1 MSSFRKRAPKGRRTV
16 SQPDDV
22 AAAELVAV
30 TLLARRDFGSAEL
43 AGRLRERGYDKPTV
57 SALIGSLLERRALD
71 DARFAL
77 HFVAYRAGRGQGPT
91 RIRRELG
98 DLGVDTTLIDDAIAA
113 GPDWLALARDV
124 RRRRFG
130 PEAPEDW
137 TGKSRQARFL
147 QYRGF
152 SNDHIRTAIGPD
164 LDLDS

>member
-1 MSSFRKRAPKGRRTV
+1 M
-16 SQPDDV
+16 
-22 AAAELVAV
+22 

-43 AGRLRERGYDKPTV
+43 AGRLRERGYDESTV
-57 SALIGSLLERRALD
+57 ATTIASLLERRALD
-71 DARFAL
+71 DARFAM
-77 HFVAYRAGRGQGPT
+77 HFVAYRAGRGQGPA
-91 RIRRELG
+91 RIQRELG
-98 DLGVDTTLIDDAIAA
+98 DLGVASALIEEAIAA

-137 TGKSRQARFL
+137 PGKSRQARFL

>member
-1 MSSFRKRAPKGRRTV
+1 
-16 SQPDDV
+16 
-22 AAAELVAV
+22 V

-43 AGRLRERGYDKPTV
+43 AGRLRERGYDEPTV
-57 SALIGSLLERRALD
+57 ATVIASLLERRALD
-71 DARFAL
+71 DARFAM
-77 HFVAYRAGRGQGPT
+77 HFVAYRAGRGQGPA
-91 RIRRELG
+91 RIQRELG
-98 DLGVDTTLIDDAIAA
+98 DLGVEAVLVEEAVAA

-130 PEAPEDW
+130 AEAPEDW
-137 TGKSRQARFL
+137 AEKSRQARFL

>member
-1 MSSFRKRAPKGRRTV
+1 MSSFRKRAPKGRRTT

-22 AAAELVAV
+22 AAAELSAV

-43 AGRLRERGYDKPTV
+43 AGRLRERGYDEATV
-57 SALIGSLLERRALD
+57 VTLIASLLERRVLD
-71 DARFAL
+71 DARFAM
-77 HFVAYRAGRGQGPT
+77 HFVAYRAGRGQGPA

-98 DLGVDTTLIDDAIAA
+98 DLGVDATLIDNAIAG

-137 TGKSRQARFL
+137 AEKSRQARFL

>member
-43 AGRLRERGYDKPTV
+43 AGRLRERGYDEPTV
-57 SALIGSLLERRALD
+57 VTLIASLLERRALD
-71 DARFAL
+71 DARFAV
-77 HFVAYRAGRGQGPT
+77 HFVAYRAGRGQGPA

-98 DLGVDTTLIDDAIAA
+98 DLGVEATLIEEAVAG

-152 SNDHIRTAIGPD
+152 SNDHIRTAIGPE

>member
-1 MSSFRKRAPKGRRTV
+1 M
-16 SQPDDV
+16 
-22 AAAELVAV
+22 

-43 AGRLRERGYDKPTV
+43 AGRLRERGYDEPTV
-57 SALIGSLLERRALD
+57 ATLIASLLERRVLD
-71 DARFAL
+71 DARFAM
-77 HFVAYRAGRGQGPT
+77 HFVAYRAGRGQGPA

-98 DLGVDTTLIDDAIAA
+98 DLDVDSTLADEAVAA

-137 TGKSRQARFL
+137 AEKSRQARFL

-152 SNDHIRTAIGPD
+152 SNDHIRSALGPD
-164 LDLDS
+164 VEPDT

>member
-1 MSSFRKRAPKGRRTV
+1 M
-16 SQPDDV
+16 
-22 AAAELVAV
+22 

-43 AGRLRERGYDKPTV
+43 AGRLRERGYDEPTV
-57 SALIGSLLERRALD
+57 ATLIASLFERRALD
-71 DARFAL
+71 DARFAM
-77 HFVAYRAGRGQGPT
+77 HFVAYRAGRGQGPA
-91 RIRRELG
+91 RIKRELG
-98 DLGVDTTLIDDAIAA
+98 DLGVEAVLVEEAVAA

-130 PEAPEDW
+130 AEAPEDW
-137 TGKSRQARFL
+137 TEKSRQARFL